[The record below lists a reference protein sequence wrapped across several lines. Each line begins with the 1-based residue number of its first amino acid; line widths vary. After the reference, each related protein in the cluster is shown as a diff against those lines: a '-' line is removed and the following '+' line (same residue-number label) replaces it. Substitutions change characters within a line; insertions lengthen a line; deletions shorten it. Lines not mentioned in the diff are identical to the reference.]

1 MTMPMTYA
9 SDSAKRRERRPS
21 LCMAKK
27 PTVIGI
33 IGKTHG
39 VRFRASPPRKRIR
52 SVSGRPCA
60 AYVAESWSLPIGA
73 AAGPFGAAESG
84 VKLELVAGVAG
95 GASNDKA
102 EGMTKSSRGL
112 LELMCHP
119 LRILAVTTP

>member
-1 MTMPMTYA
+1 MTIPMTYA
-9 SDSAKRRERRPS
+9 SDSANRRERRPS

-95 GASNDKA
+95 GTLPADTTFASMVTSA
-102 EGMTKSSRGL
+102 SRGGRQTVSL
-112 LELMCHP
+112 Q
-119 LRILAVTTP
+119 A